1 VSQNNDNE
9 TDKKDLLGKA
19 SVLLGIVA
27 TALGIFISLRTHIIS
42 EQTQNILAK
51 INDLEV
57 INKDLD
63 NKLKKLEVEQKSQEI
78 EKSKSRIEKEFLV
91 LNAKV
96 LANRIDA
103 KNVRIIW
110 PDQEIQDDMMLFVN
124 SWREANKLMLG
135 SSQRGLFLRQV
146 VCLRLIN
153 YGGAPARNVVV
164 TISKKS
170 FSNTDEGDVLNQPYY
185 KINTGGWT
193 EKSIPIQDLME
204 KDFEDKLKTEILIP
218 LAHISRRGDGYFR
231 YFGSMAVPVK
241 VTWHDNQDVPKKP
254 YSFQIDVSQESILK
268 SDLDFILGTSEY

>member
-1 VSQNNDNE
+1 MSQNNDYE

-27 TALGIFISLRTHIIS
+27 TALGILISLRTHIIS

-51 INDLEV
+51 INELEV
-57 INKDLD
+57 INKDLN
-63 NKLKKLEVEQKSQEI
+63 NKFKKLEIVQKSQEI

-110 PDQEIQDDMMLFVN
+110 PDQEIQNDMMSFVRF
-124 SWREANKLMLG
+124 WRGANKLMLG
-135 SSQRGLFLRQV
+135 SSQKGLFLRQV

-153 YGGAPARNVVV
+153 YGGTPARNVVV
-164 TISKKS
+164 TISKKNFNNS
-170 FSNTDEGDVLNQPYY
+170 DTGDVLEQPYY
-185 KINTGGWT
+185 KINTSGWA
-193 EKSIPIQDLME
+193 EKNISIQDLME

-218 LAHISRRGDGYFR
+218 LAHISRRDDGYFR

-241 VTWHDNQDVPKKP
+241 VTWYDNQNVPEKP
-254 YSFQIDVSQESILK
+254 YSFQINVSQESILK